1 MNAKDFP
8 REVDLAIHARWIVP
22 VEPAGALEHHALVVD
37 RGRIVAIAPSA
48 SVAASW
54 APRETVELPT
64 HVLLPGL
71 VNAHAH
77 SAMALLRGVA
87 DDLPLKAW
95 LEDRVWPREG
105 RHVSPEFVRDG
116 TLVAEHGATTERIA
130 SRWPRELVPVAVSS
144 VGAAVETVLFGN
156 GTVLRRAP

>member
-1 MNAKDFP
+1 MNATNLP

-37 RGRIVAIAPSA
+37 GGRIVALAPSS
-48 SVAASW
+48 SVAAAW
-54 APRETVELPT
+54 TPRETVELPT

-87 DDLPLKAW
+87 DDLPLKSW
-95 LEDRVWPREG
+95 LEDHIWPREG

-116 TLVAEHGATTERIA
+116 TLVASAEMLAGGITCCSDMYFYPDA
-130 SRWPRELVPVAVSS
+130 SARVYE
-144 VGAAVETVLFGN
+144 ETG
-156 GTVLRRAP
+156 LRARG